1 MEAEEA
7 AEPVITLPLKDVP
20 NKIIDDFFHNR
31 SKISQ
36 KSHQQGLQYAAEQYV
51 HDINVYSN
59 KIEAKVY
66 HSQRKREKPHRLVV
80 NYIGNS
86 ITGQECSC
94 IAG

>member
-1 MEAEEA
+1 MLEA
-7 AEPVITLPLKDVP
+7 AEPVVTLRLKDVP
-20 NKIIDDFFHNR
+20 NKIIDDFLLN
-31 SKISQ
+31 SSNISQ
-36 KSHQQGLQYAAEQYV
+36 KSQQQGLQYAVEKYI

-80 NYIGNS
+80 SYMGNS

>member
-1 MEAEEA
+1 MLEA
-7 AEPVITLPLKDVP
+7 AEPVVTLRLKDVP
-20 NKIIDDFFHNR
+20 NKIIDDFLLN
-31 SKISQ
+31 SSNISQ
-36 KSHQQGLQYAAEQYV
+36 KSQQQGLQYAVEKYI

-66 HSQRKREKPHRLVV
+66 HSPHRLVV
-80 NYIGNS
+80 SYMGNS